1 MNKIFLI
8 ICILNLYLGEY
19 EGMNKNI
26 NIKNETINSFASKD
40 SKNNNNFLMP
50 IKIVTYVTYFL
61 IVIITMCLCGK
72 NYLQC
77 SKMGRIFCN
86 LYCCSCC
93 MKDTK
98 KKK

>member
-19 EGMNKNI
+19 ERMNQNL
-26 NIKNETINSFASKD
+26 NIKNETIYSFASTNLN
-40 SKNNNNFLMP
+40 KNNKFLMP
-50 IKIVTYVTYFL
+50 IKIITYVTYFIL
-61 IVIITMCLCGK
+61 FIITMVLCGK
-72 NYLQC
+72 NYFQS
-77 SKMGRIFCN
+77 SKIGRIFCN

>member
-8 ICILNLYLGEY
+8 ICILNLYSGEY
-19 EGMNKNI
+19 ERINQNI
-26 NIKNETINSFASKD
+26 NIKNETIYSFAEDTK
-40 SKNNNNFLMP
+40 KYNNFLMP

-61 IVIITMCLCGK
+61 IVIITMALCGK
-72 NYLQC
+72 GYFQRA
-77 SKMGRIFCN
+77 KIGRIFCN

-98 KKK
+98 KKN